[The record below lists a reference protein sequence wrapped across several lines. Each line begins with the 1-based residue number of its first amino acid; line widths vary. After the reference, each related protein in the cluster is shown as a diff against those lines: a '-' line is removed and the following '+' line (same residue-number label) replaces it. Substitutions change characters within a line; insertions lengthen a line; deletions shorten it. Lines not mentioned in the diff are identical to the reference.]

1 MTRIMTNEDNQ
12 SATNKRE
19 NKANVCHK
27 FSKISLTVTT
37 FLETIFY
44 RYKGKYTKKLYL
56 TRSLRWGLVIS
67 TWPRMTILLSLLVSG
82 GLTSG
87 MMFWYQEMDQEVL
100 WTPYNSPVNI
110 KYSFIQKC

>member
-1 MTRIMTNEDNQ
+1 MSVTSFQ
-12 SATNKRE
+12 KYL
-19 NKANVCHK
+19 
-27 FSKISLTVTT
+27 SLSQHFWKQYFTG
-37 FLETIFY
+37 I
-44 RYKGKYTKKLYL
+44 KGKYTKKLYL
-56 TRSLRWGLVIS
+56 THSLRWGLVIS
-67 TWPRMTILLSLLVSG
+67 TWPRLTILLSLLVSG